1 MTKAQNI
8 PTICRMCEQGC
19 GMVVTVE
26 NGRPVKVQGSKNHP
40 YNKGWLC
47 AKGRAS
53 LDFFYC
59 PQRLT
64 SPLIK
69 KHGEFETTHWQEV
82 LDFAAKKLQHLKD
95 RYGPQSLAIYHGE
108 GTGHQE
114 IKYFMKRF
122 ANVFGTPNFTG
133 VGSICNAARTLGEEI
148 TYGGVTKPDVSNT
161 RFMLVWGGNPLVSH
175 EPTLPGEIA
184 RIKKRDGRIAV
195 VDPRRT
201 ETAAKADFH
210 LALKPGRDEILAL
223 NMLHVIFQEGLWD
236 KGFTEK
242 WIHGF
247 SPFFEA
253 VIQDRFS
260 PKNGKPLTGVDPE
273 LVHEVARL
281 YGKTTPACIALG
293 NGLDHH
299 SVGVSAIRLLA
310 IMKAVT
316 GNLDVPGGDLFTPRP
331 KLRDITAPLPAPS
344 VPPLGSEQFPLFCQL
359 RKEGR
364 ALSIPD
370 AILEG
375 RPYPIRGMIIAGGN
389 TTLEWPDSSHV
400 RKALQELDFLMVID
414 VVRSP
419 DCHYADVVLP
429 ACTFLERDEHRVNV
443 YLNLAHITLRRQVVN
458 PLFGLPDQMI
468 WIKLA
473 QAMGFG
479 AYFPWK
485 SCREALD
492 YMLSDLDLSYE
503 RLVSQGGIH
512 EYEKRKYRKHETD
525 GFRTPTGI
533 VEILSER
540 LRTAGYDPFPIR
552 EEVLHPAGEDE
563 TFPLFLTTGGNL
575 LPYLHWQYRYIPRLR
590 KMAPEPMFE
599 IHPRTALRWGI
610 SDGETAQVLT
620 AKGSVQ
626 LKAHV
631 TERIR
636 PDTIHIAQGWEEAN
650 ANELSSRESPDPI
663 SGFPNLKSLRC
674 RIRKMESPCR
684 DSQERGA
691 LK

>member
-133 VGSICNAARTLGEEI
+133 VGSICNAARTLGEEL

-184 RIKKRDGRIAV
+184 RLKKRGGRIAV
-195 VDPRRT
+195 VDPRKT

-210 LALKPGRDEILAL
+210 LAVKPGRDEIFLL
-223 NMLHVIFQEGLWD
+223 NMLHVILHEGLWD
-236 KGFTEK
+236 KGFTGK
-242 WIHGF
+242 WVHGF
-247 SPFFEA
+247 TPFFET
-253 VIQDRFS
+253 VIQERFS
-260 PKNGKPLTGVDPE
+260 PEKGEPVTGVDPE
-273 LVHEVARL
+273 LVREVARL
-281 YGKTTPACIALG
+281 YGNTKPASTVMG
-293 NGLDHH
+293 NALDHH
-299 SVGVSAIRLLA
+299 STGVSAIRLLA
-310 IMKAVT
+310 IMKAIT
-316 GNLDVPGGDLFTPRP
+316 GNLDIPGGDLFTPRP
-331 KLRDITAPLPAPS
+331 KIKDITMPLPSPPAQ
-344 VPPLGSEQFPLFCQL
+344 PLGFDEFPLFCQM
-359 RKEGR
+359 RKEAR

-370 AILEG
+370 AILEE
-375 RPYPIRGMIIAGGN
+375 RPYPIKGMIIAGGN
-389 TTLEWPDSSHV
+389 TTLEWPDSKRV
-400 RKALQELDFLMVID
+400 REALQKLEFLMVID

-419 DCHYADVVLP
+419 DCQYADVVLP
-429 ACTFLERDEHRVNV
+429 ACTFMERDEHRVNA
-443 YLNLAHITLRRQVVN
+443 YLNLHHITLRRQVVE
-458 PLFGLPDQMI
+458 PLYGVPDQMI

-479 AYFPWK
+479 DYFPWQTC
-485 SCREALD
+485 SEAID
-492 YMLSDLDLSYE
+492 YLLSDLGVSYE
-503 RLVSQGGIH
+503 KLISRGGIH
-512 EYEKRKYRKHETD
+512 EYAKRRYKKYEAQ
-525 GFRTPTGI
+525 GFNTPSGK

-540 LRTAGYDPFPIR
+540 LRNAGYDPFPIHKD
-552 EEVLHPAGEDE
+552 VLRPAESGEAY
-563 TFPLFLTTGGNL
+563 PLWLTTGGNL

-590 KMAPEPMFE
+590 RMTPEPVFE
-599 IHPRTALRWGI
+599 IHPATALRWGI
-610 SDGETAQVLT
+610 SDGEMAEVQTAYG
-620 AKGSVQ
+620 AIR

-631 TERIR
+631 TPRIR
-636 PDTIHIAQGWEEAN
+636 PDTLHVPQGWEKAN
-650 ANELSSRESPDPI
+650 VNELTSGNSPDPV

-674 RIRKMESPCR
+674 RVRKI
-684 DSQERGA
+684 
-691 LK
+691 